1 MVAPA
6 VKVPANVP
14 LSLERCLAAGGPVP
28 QPALH
33 VTREP
38 AQYRKR
44 SACTVAFVQRE
55 NQRGGLDMSMFSLP
69 V

>member
-6 VKVPANVP
+6 VKVPADVP

-38 AQYRKR
+38 AQYKR
-44 SACTVAFVQRE
+44 LACHGLSFLWHSSLFEEVAGYGSTVE
-55 NQRGGLDMSMFSLP
+55 P
-69 V
+69 